1 MKRAAI
7 AILASGSGST
17 AEAFIRS
24 AQTQDYPLDVRLV
37 ICNNP
42 DAFVFERIKHLN
54 SELNLNIN
62 SVVVNG
68 HTQAAKRP
76 PLHGQQ
82 TDEEQMAILELL
94 EKHKIDCVLLLGYMK
109 RVGAQ
114 LISRYGWLPEYT
126 SIYQCRMFNSHPGL
140 LPQTIGTH
148 GLGTQEYT
156 LAQGMTEAGQTL
168 HAVAHE
174 YDTGPT
180 VAEHRVTVDP
190 GDTAETLFARV
201 QAVEKERI
209 AADVMTFIE
218 AREDYLQKHSTSSK
232 Q

>member
-17 AEAFIRS
+17 AEAFIRNV
-24 AQTQDYPLDVRLV
+24 QTQNYPLNVRLV

-54 SELNLNIN
+54 SELNLNIT

-68 HTQAAKRP
+68 HTQAAERP

-94 EKHKIDCVLLLGYMK
+94 QKHNIDCVLLLGYMK
-109 RVGAQ
+109 RVGTR
-114 LISRYGWLPEYT
+114 LISRYGWLPEHT
-126 SIYQCRMFNSHPGL
+126 SIYQCRMFNTHPGL

-168 HAVAHE
+168 PAVAHE

-180 VAEHRVTVDP
+180 VAEHRVVVEPD
-190 GDTAETLFARV
+190 DTAETLFARV
-201 QAVEKERI
+201 QTAEKEHI
-209 AADVMTFIE
+209 ASDIMTFLTAQE
-218 AREDYLQKHSTSSK
+218 EYHSTHDSTVT
-232 Q
+232 